1 MPIINIDPKIIKF
14 SNKVQSLCLQ
24 TSKSFP
30 KGCPNYAKKPGCPPQ
45 PLINGIFDLQKPIY
59 LIYTD
64 FEIKK
69 VAERMR
75 KKHHDWTEKQGYNP
89 RYWQG
94 TARKQHKLELK
105 EFLETHPKTIT
116 NKNPEAHGV
125 NVNNLMNKIGINLE
139 WPPRKLS
146 RIISLGGYT
155 LR

>member
-1 MPIINIDPKIIKF
+1 MPIIKINPTIIKF
-14 SNKVQSLCLQ
+14 SPKIQNLCLQ

-30 KGCPNYAKKPGCPPQ
+30 KGCPNYAKKSGCPPQ
-45 PLINGIFDLQKPIY
+45 PLINEIFDFQEPMY

-64 FEIKK
+64 FDIKK
-69 VAERMR
+69 VAKRMR
-75 KKHHDWTEKQGYNP
+75 TKHHDWTIKQCHNP

-94 TARKQHKLELK
+94 TARKQHKLELEK
-105 EFLETHPKTIT
+105 FLQQYPEATI

-155 LR
+155 P